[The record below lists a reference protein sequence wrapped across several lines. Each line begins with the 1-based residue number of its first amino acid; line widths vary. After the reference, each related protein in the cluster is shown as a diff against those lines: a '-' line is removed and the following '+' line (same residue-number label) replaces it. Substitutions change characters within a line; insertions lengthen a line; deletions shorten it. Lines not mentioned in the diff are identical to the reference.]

1 MPFLSLMQG
10 SLSVDT
16 LAFLEKFFLYGSMI
30 YLLGDA
36 LGRRLPAAVITA
48 ALLFTTSWAETWLP
62 GRSAEITDTLMALIV
77 AVIFALLPAER
88 RRQHRLLRGQ
98 CTERRLR
105 DWQREQARALGVEV
119 DDRR

>member
-1 MPFLSLMQG
+1 MQG
-10 SLSVDT
+10 SLSADT

-48 ALLFTTSWAETWLP
+48 ALLFATSWAEAWLP

-88 RRQHRLLRGQ
+88 DAGSASIAPRLSAR
-98 CTERRLR
+98 ERRLR

-119 DDRR
+119 DDG